1 VEAFLVFQ
9 LPTSSQMIT
18 QDRKRIDTE
27 LEHKAELEA
36 ARMIEVKLG
45 LTWPAADRPQ
55 IPATE
60 LGERSARKPT

>member
-1 VEAFLVFQ
+1 
-9 LPTSSQMIT
+9 MIT

-36 ARMIEVKLG
+36 ARLIEVKLG
-45 LTWPAADRPQ
+45 LTWPAADRPK

-60 LGERSARKPT
+60 LGERSAGKST

>member
-1 VEAFLVFQ
+1 MCFRCQ
-9 LPTSSQMIT
+9 HRDQMIT

-45 LTWPAADRPQ
+45 LTWQGADRPQ
-55 IPATE
+55 VPATE
-60 LGERSARKPT
+60 LGERSARKSS